1 MSDFW
6 CYEDINMFVVGR
18 NISRLHVGLCLW
30 LDSMKSIYRS
40 NINMIVLMTAAPV
53 FPLTHRQC

>member
-6 CYEDINMFVVGR
+6 CYEDINMFFGR
-18 NISRLHVGLCLW
+18 LIGRLHFGLRLW

-40 NINMIVLMTAAPV
+40 NINMIVLMTAGRV